1 MEEYWDIFSEEQ
13 QNRELERVLLV
24 GVDTGEEQNFDNS
37 MEELK
42 QLAKAC
48 FMEPVGTVTQR
59 MEFVHKAL
67 YIGTGKVQEVR
78 DAAQALDA
86 QLILINDTLTPS
98 QIKNLQ
104 NELKTPVID
113 RTTLI
118 LNIFEMRARTREAR
132 LQVETAKLQY
142 LLPRLVGMHE
152 ALTRQGGTSGSMSSR
167 GAGEKKLE
175 LDRRHIEHRI
185 SELRKELDAISR
197 ELRKE
202 LDAISRERETQ
213 RKRRGQSRI
222 PLVAL
227 VGYTNAGKSTIMN
240 HMVERF
246 VGDEEKKVLERDM
259 LFATLDTTI
268 RRINTGNNQDFLLT
282 DTVGFIHKLPHGLV
296 KAFHST
302 LEEIKGADLLLQV
315 VDVSDPGY
323 QEQMETT
330 RETLRE
336 LGAGDI
342 PMLIV
347 FNKADRLTNTAN
359 TTGKPRNQ
367 MEQEQKLQNQKLQNQ
382 KLQNQKLQDQ
392 KTPDQ
397 EKEFQQ
403 MSLGENT
410 YPRTAGTNKI
420 YISARQP
427 ESIELLVKEIIRR
440 VYADYEEVRLLIP
453 YDKGSIVS
461 YLQENAQILEQSYE
475 PEGTRL
481 RVNCHHADAGKYE
494 QYVVK

>member
-1 MEEYWDIFSEEQ
+1 MEENWDSFSEEQ

-24 GVDTGEEQNFDNS
+24 GVDTGEEQNFDGS

-48 FMEPVGTVTQR
+48 YMEPVGTVTQR

-86 QLILINDTLTPS
+86 QLILFNDTLTPS

-104 NELKTPVID
+104 DELKTPVID

-118 LNIFEMRARTREAR
+118 LNIFEMRARTREAS

-197 ELRKE
+197 E
-202 LDAISRERETQ
+202 RETQ
-213 RKRRGQSRI
+213 RKRREQSRI

-240 HMVERF
+240 QMVERF
-246 VGDEEKKVLERDM
+246 VGDEEKKVLEKDM

-268 RRINTGNNQDFLLT
+268 RRINTGNNRDFLLT

-296 KAFHST
+296 KAFRST

-315 VDVSDPGY
+315 VDVSDPGD

-330 RETLRE
+330 KETLWE

-342 PMLIV
+342 PTLIV
-347 FNKADRLTNTAN
+347 FNKADRLI
-359 TTGKPRNQ
+359 Q
-367 MEQEQKLQNQKLQNQ
+367 
-382 KLQNQKLQDQ
+382 
-392 KTPDQ
+392 
-397 EKEFQQ
+397 
-403 MSLGENT
+403 NT

-427 ESIELLVKEIIRR
+427 ESIELLVKEITRR

-461 YLQENAQILEQSYE
+461 YLQENAQILEQTYE
-475 PEGTRL
+475 PEGTWMH
-481 RVNCHHADAGKYE
+481 VSCHHADARKYE